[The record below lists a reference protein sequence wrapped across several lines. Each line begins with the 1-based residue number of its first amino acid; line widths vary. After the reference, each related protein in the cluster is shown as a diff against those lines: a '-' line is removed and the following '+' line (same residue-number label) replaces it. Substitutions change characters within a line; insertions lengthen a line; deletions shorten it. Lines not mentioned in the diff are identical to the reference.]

1 MDAAA
6 AYTFYQ
12 VASLQGIT
20 LNNRRLKVGWG
31 KNSGPLSP
39 ALALSIHAGATR
51 NVYVG
56 NIEDYDLFT
65 VEKLKRDFGEYGE
78 IELVNTLKEKL
89 VFCRSVRLLA
99 SPDIPS
105 FRNCAFVNFTSIT
118 NAIKAIDG
126 IKGKPDY
133 TNLRIAHGKDR
144 CANPPR
150 AGPQNNKNR
159 MVSQPSPVP
168 PVVSSI
174 LEEGDAVELSPIAA
188 SEA

>member
-1 MDAAA
+1 MDAGA

-78 IELVNTLKEKL
+78 IELINTLKEKL
-89 VFCRSVRLLA
+89 VFYCFGIHF
-99 SPDIPS
+99 DI
-105 FRNCAFVNFTSIT
+105 V
-118 NAIKAIDG
+118 
-126 IKGKPDY
+126 
-133 TNLRIAHGKDR
+133 
-144 CANPPR
+144 
-150 AGPQNNKNR
+150 
-159 MVSQPSPVP
+159 
-168 PVVSSI
+168 
-174 LEEGDAVELSPIAA
+174 
-188 SEA
+188 